1 MRDGT
6 LPTSLMASLEYLG
19 YRATAPRKAIADLLE
34 QKHDG
39 FTVEAISE
47 ELPSVSRATVYR
59 NIKLFVDAG
68 VVCKLTLM
76 NGSHVY
82 SVARLG
88 HHHHYVCVECGAVKE
103 FRAAAVERMVRS
115 IATDLPG
122 QVVGHRVELYVSCD
136 SCPVGDAG

>member
-6 LPTSLMASLEYLG
+6 LPTSLMASLEYRG

-136 SCPVGDAG
+136 RCPVGDAG